1 MLYYLFDITVTI
13 TNENNQNSYS
23 YGSGCLAVY
32 PDGTERKTIEAD
44 AERIMDEFADT
55 CGANF
60 CREFS
65 AENADVQTDL
75 NAYILTEEEY
85 NHFKENSEEGE

>member
-13 TNENNQNSYS
+13 TNEDNQNSY
-23 YGSGCLAVY
+23 GSGYLAVY
-32 PDGTERKTIEAD
+32 PDDTERKTIEAD

-55 CGANF
+55 CGADF

-75 NAYILTEEEY
+75 NAYVLTEEEY
-85 NHFKENSEEGE
+85 NHLKEDSEEGE

>member
-13 TNENNQNSYS
+13 TNENNHNSYGGG
-23 YGSGCLAVY
+23 YLAEY

-55 CGANF
+55 CGADF

-75 NAYILTEEEY
+75 NAYVLTEEEY

>member
-13 TNENNQNSYS
+13 TNEDNQNSY
-23 YGSGCLAVY
+23 GSDYLAVY

-44 AERIMDEFADT
+44 AERIMDSFADT
-55 CGANF
+55 CGADF
-60 CREFS
+60 CHEF
-65 AENADVQTDL
+65 AAHEGDVQTDL

-85 NHFKENSEEGE
+85 NHFKEDSKKGE